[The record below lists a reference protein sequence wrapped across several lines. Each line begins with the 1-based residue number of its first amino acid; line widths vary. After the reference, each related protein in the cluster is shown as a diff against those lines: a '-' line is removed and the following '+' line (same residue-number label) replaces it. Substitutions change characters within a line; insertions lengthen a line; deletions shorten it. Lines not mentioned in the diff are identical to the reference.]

1 MEPNWRGY
9 PMGENIFQ
17 LYIWPGVNNQ
27 NIQKAQE
34 TKLPQNKW
42 LNEDMGKWTEYNFSK
57 KEVKMAKKCMKKC
70 SISLVIKELQIK
82 TLLRFLLIPVRMAI
96 IKNTNNK

>member
-42 LNEDMGKWTEYNFSK
+42 LNEDMGKW
-57 KEVKMAKKCMKKC
+57 
-70 SISLVIKELQIK
+70 
-82 TLLRFLLIPVRMAI
+82 
-96 IKNTNNK
+96 